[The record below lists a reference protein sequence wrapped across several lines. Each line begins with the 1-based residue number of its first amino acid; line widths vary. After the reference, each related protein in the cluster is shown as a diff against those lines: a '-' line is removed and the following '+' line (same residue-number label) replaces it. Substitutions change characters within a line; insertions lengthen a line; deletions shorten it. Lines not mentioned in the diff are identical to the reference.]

1 MNFGHQWRG
10 KMGSLMPIGSGPDAE
25 IIAVL
30 NKVFSG
36 RNLDSLRAHEEL
48 TGESLFDKNHK
59 LHRVAFRIGAYP
71 ARDYSPDDAKRKWF
85 YFLHRVL
92 PSATEKAIK
101 KILKDALLPNSQIK
115 AVQFFVEEN
124 SAASAPHLFP
134 SNSEPLSG
142 YLDPTGKYYW
152 VRLIVKKQ
160 LDDVGEDQPDRPG
173 DHDTN
178 DNGNDIE
185 QPIKW
190 PSFRLPRFPKKKP
203 KKKSYAKSGKKK

>member
-1 MNFGHQWRG
+1 
-10 KMGSLMPIGSGPDAE
+10 MGSLMPIGSGPDAE

-36 RNLDSLRAHEEL
+36 RNLDALRAHEGL

-92 PSATEKAIK
+92 PPATEKAIK
-101 KILKDALLPNSQIK
+101 RILKDALLPNSKIK

-142 YLDPTGKYYW
+142 YLDPTSKYYW

-178 DNGNDIE
+178 DNGNDVE

-190 PSFRLPRFPKKKP
+190 PSFRLPSFPKKKP